1 MPCPWIGLAGSG
13 RGTITQGVVLVK
25 KWTVLIR
32 GIGVHVVEAKDID
45 GAYAA
50 AMAAYGC
57 RLEDILA
64 VFGHSPVR
72 AS

>member
-1 MPCPWIGLAGSG
+1 MKTRCNMNDLKGEAQGG
-13 RGTITQGVVLVK
+13 RRMERVKWSVLMV
-25 KWTVLIR
+25 
-32 GIGVHVVEAKDID
+32 GIGVRIVEAKDID
-45 GAYAA
+45 GAYVA

>member
-1 MPCPWIGLAGSG
+1 MERVKWS
-13 RGTITQGVVLVK
+13 VLMV
-25 KWTVLIR
+25 
-32 GIGVHVVEAKDID
+32 GIGVRIVEAKDND
-45 GAYAA
+45 GAYVA

-72 AS
+72 TS

>member
-1 MPCPWIGLAGSG
+1 MERVKWS
-13 RGTITQGVVLVK
+13 VLMV
-25 KWTVLIR
+25 
-32 GIGVHVVEAKDID
+32 GIGVRIVEAKDID
-45 GAYAA
+45 GAYVA